1 MAGAGGLSPRT
12 LEGAWSSMTL
22 WTIRPSQDHDV
33 YTVVYLLKDAL
44 RSALSDAWYFERT
57 ALPKTDLKGAGH
69 DEIAAK
75 LGRFRDS
82 CKSFEE
88 REALM
93 VTKLLRA
100 RSWAQELRGLAH
112 DFQIDIDAFL
122 EATAA
127 CEEIQSSFLRD
138 AQRMFNGGMSL
149 GRFLAKRK
157 PEPGAPNAVTDRPSG
172 MSYLVG
178 GRTALY
184 ELHAACE
191 AFLGQIDAEFFAS
204 EREPAF
210 LPMPQLEQPS
220 LEPDYLEAQYM
231 EPQQEPP
238 LLSEIVH

>member
-1 MAGAGGLSPRT
+1 
-12 LEGAWSSMTL
+12 MTL
-22 WTIRPSQDHDV
+22 WTIKPSQDHDV

-57 ALPKTDLKGAGH
+57 ALPETDLKGAGH

-82 CKSFEE
+82 CKTFEE

-93 VTKLLRA
+93 VMKLLRA

-127 CEEIQSSFLRD
+127 CEKIQSGFLRD
-138 AQRMFNGGMSL
+138 TQRMFNGGMSL
-149 GRFLAKRK
+149 VRFLAQRK
-157 PEPGAPNAVTDRPSG
+157 PEPGAPKEAAGQPPG

-184 ELHAACE
+184 ELHGACE
-191 AFLGQIDAEFFAS
+191 AFLAQIDAEFFAS
-204 EREPAF
+204 EREAE
-210 LPMPQLEQPS
+210 LAPMPYFEQQS

>member
-1 MAGAGGLSPRT
+1 
-12 LEGAWSSMTL
+12 MTL
-22 WTIRPSQDHDV
+22 WTINPSQDHDV

-100 RSWAQELRGLAH
+100 RNWAQELRGLAPE
-112 DFQIDIDAFL
+112 FQIDIDAFL

-127 CEEIQSSFLRD
+127 CEQIQSGFLRD

-149 GRFLAKRK
+149 VRFLAQRK
-157 PEPGAPNAVTDRPSG
+157 PDPAAPKAMMGQPAG
-172 MSYLVG
+172 MTYLVG
-178 GRTALY
+178 GHTALY
-184 ELHAACE
+184 ELHGACE
-191 AFLGQIDAEFFAS
+191 AFLAQIDCEFFESEPQEPLAS
-204 EREPAF
+204 IPY
-210 LPMPQLEQPS
+210 LEQPS
-220 LEPDYLEAQYM
+220 LEPQYLEPQYL
-231 EPQQEPP
+231 EPHQEPP
-238 LLSEIVH
+238 LRTDIVH